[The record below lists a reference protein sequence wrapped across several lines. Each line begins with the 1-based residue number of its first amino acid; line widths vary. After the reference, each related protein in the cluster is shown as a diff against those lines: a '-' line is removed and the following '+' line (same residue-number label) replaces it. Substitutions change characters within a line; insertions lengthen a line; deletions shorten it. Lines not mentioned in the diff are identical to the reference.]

1 MRDRCTASIH
11 PSGPPAR
18 LPFRTPAIGLGRS
31 GSSGRRDPPIR
42 RAVNTALFISLA
54 IAALFFVLVVR
65 GSSPEVAPASARE
78 QADLEID
85 LARSLDEGRKID
97 AIKLYRRIHG
107 VGLRE
112 AKEAIE
118 RLQAEVPAT
127 S

>member
-1 MRDRCTASIH
+1 M
-11 PSGPPAR
+11 
-18 LPFRTPAIGLGRS
+18 
-31 GSSGRRDPPIR
+31 
-42 RAVNTALFISLA
+42 NTALFISLA
-54 IAALFFVLVVR
+54 ISALLFVLVVR
-65 GSSPEVAPASARE
+65 SGEPGPERSPVSARE
-78 QADLEID
+78 QADLEVD

-118 RLQAEVPAT
+118 RLQDEVPAT

>member
-1 MRDRCTASIH
+1 MPAAAAGRAGSRD
-11 PSGPPAR
+11 AR
-18 LPFRTPAIGLGRS
+18 ARS
-31 GSSGRRDPPIR
+31 GSSDQGGPPIPE
-42 RAVNTALFISLA
+42 AVNTALFISLA
-54 IAALFFVLVVR
+54 IAALLFVLVVR
-65 GSSPEVAPASARE
+65 GSSPELAPVSARE
-78 QADLEID
+78 QADLEVD